1 MTEFMKLF
9 QRLWGI
15 VIIWLVVISLI
26 PPTLAAMSRWFP
38 ANIHPYLPYL
48 LLGFAILVLALWM
61 RVPVFRGLWFIISGI
76 FSLIWNLLLGLRNI
90 GSPIQRGARW
100 MNGFERFFLLNRAT
114 HKGFL
119 VDGRINGLR
128 LSEKNSHKSVLALGG
143 MGAGKSS
150 TYVIPNAFELDNCS
164 MVFTDTSGE
173 LYQQT
178 SGYLARKG
186 FEIQVFNLQDLDR
199 SLAYNPLSNLSS
211 FTDVHK
217 TAQLLVNSAIKD
229 SDGFW
234 NEGAVRII
242 RIIIQCLINRG
253 DPEFINLANVKFLL
267 NNFDCHIAP
276 AGKSQFDRFVVE
288 STLNDPSTYQDYKG
302 FTAGNEKTMLSFL
315 STADTALAA
324 LGNPEIARL
333 TAQNQ
338 FDFAALKQRKIAL
351 FVIVNQKDM
360 GFYSFLLNL
369 FYTDLFN
376 HLISDL
382 SASKLPVYLLL
393 DEFGHLTIPDFE
405 VFATTARKYKV
416 GFFLFLQSFSQ
427 LVSRYGPHNASTIL
441 NGLQTEIYLPGIGL
455 DAAQELQRKLGKVYS
470 QSSGNAHEQARNLM
484 DEADLIR
491 LESDTA
497 LLLHANK
504 KPVKLSTKPFFKQRR
519 FARYAKIPPRTLPHI
534 TANFPPSI
542 DLSLFR
548 ESTTPPPPPPDNQ
561 AAENQS

>member
-1 MTEFMKLF
+1 LQHGVHRY
-9 QRLWGI
+9 QRR
-15 VIIWLVVISLI
+15 
-26 PPTLAAMSRWFP
+26 LA
-38 ANIHPYLPYL
+38 
-48 LLGFAILVLALWM
+48 
-61 RVPVFRGLWFIISGI
+61 
-76 FSLIWNLLLGLRNI
+76 NL
-90 GSPIQRGARW
+90 
-100 MNGFERFFLLNRAT
+100 T
-114 HKGFL
+114 
-119 VDGRINGLR
+119 
-128 LSEKNSHKSVLALGG
+128 
-143 MGAGKSS
+143 
-150 TYVIPNAFELDNCS
+150 
-164 MVFTDTSGE
+164 
-173 LYQQT
+173 
-178 SGYLARKG
+178 
-186 FEIQVFNLQDLDR
+186 
-199 SLAYNPLSNLSS
+199 S

-217 TAQLLVNSAIKD
+217 TAQLLVNSSIKD

-242 RIIIQCLINRG
+242 RVIIQCLINRG
-253 DPEFINLANVKFLL
+253 DLDYINLHNVKFLL
-267 NNFDCHIAP
+267 NSFDVHVTAP
-276 AGKSQFDRFVVE
+276 GKSQFDRFVVE
-288 STLNDPSTYQDYKG
+288 STLDDPSTYHDYKG
-302 FTAGNEKTMLSFL
+302 FTNGNEKTMLSFL

-333 TAQNQ
+333 TTENQ
-338 FDFAALKQRKIAL
+338 FDFTALKQRKIAL

-376 HLISDL
+376 RLISDL
-382 SASKLPVYLLL
+382 NTSKNPVYLLL

-416 GFFLFLQSFSQ
+416 GFFVFLQSFSQ

-470 QSSGNAHEQARNLM
+470 QSGANAHEQARNLM

-504 KPVKLSTKPFFKQRR
+504 KPVKLSTKPYFKQRR
-519 FARYAKIPPRTLPHI
+519 FARFSKIAPRTLPHI
-534 TANFPPSI
+534 TADFPPSV

-548 ESTTPPPPPPDNQ
+548 APPPTH
-561 AAENQS
+561 